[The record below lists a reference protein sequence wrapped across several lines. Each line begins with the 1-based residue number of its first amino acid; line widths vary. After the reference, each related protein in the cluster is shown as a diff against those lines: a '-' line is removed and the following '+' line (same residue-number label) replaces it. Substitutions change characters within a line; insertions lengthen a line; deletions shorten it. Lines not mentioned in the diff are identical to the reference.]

1 MPPYDPKA
9 KRPKLVPVDDDA
21 PVDKLLT
28 DLSPLEPESVPVELI
43 EPQSESAAATES
55 QRPSLSPSPLPGSG
69 TGTGPRPAL
78 IEPAG
83 ASSKVKLAVVIGA
96 AVIIAAGVVVVV
108 GRRR

>member
-9 KRPKLVPVDDDA
+9 KRPKLVPVGDDA

-28 DLSPLEPESVPVELI
+28 DRSPLEPESVPVELI
-43 EPQSESAAATES
+43 EPQPESAAAIES
-55 QRPSLSPSPLPGSG
+55 QRPSRAPSPLPGS
-69 TGTGPRPAL
+69 GTGPRPAL

-83 ASSKVKLAVVIGA
+83 ASSKVKLAVAIGA
-96 AVIIAAGVVVVV
+96 AVIIAAGLVVVA